1 MREGTQRSVVGN
13 RWSVVRV
20 GRIKA
25 AARQLACDLTL
36 ESGVLVSV
44 FVADPSFIESHHG
57 YSFIETVQQE
67 GVRV

>member
-1 MREGTQRSVVGN
+1 
-13 RWSVVRV
+13 VVRV